1 MKRLLESV
9 ENLKK
14 GKVREL
20 VDSRIRE
27 FKQKGEK
34 TINELFSELCFC
46 ILTANS
52 TAERC
57 IAVQDK
63 IKDGFLKLKEEQL
76 ADNLKKHSCR
86 FHTKRASYI
95 IEARKHLEEL
105 SKIIEQDSQKAR
117 EWLVKNIKGIGY
129 KESSHFLRNIG
140 HQNLAIIDFH
150 IIDLLV
156 KHNLT
161 EKPKTLTKKEY
172 FKLEDTLRTIA
183 TNTQLS
189 LAELDLYLWY
199 METGKVLK

>member
-1 MKRLLESV
+1 MKLLELI
-9 ENLKK
+9 EKLKK
-14 GKVREL
+14 SNIQESVNL
-20 VDSRIRE
+20 RISQ
-27 FKQKGEK
+27 FKETGSQP
-34 TINELFSELCFC
+34 INKIFSELCFC

-52 TAERC
+52 SAERC
-57 IAVQDK
+57 ISVQNK
-63 IKDGFLKLKEEQL
+63 VNTGFLELTKEHLIQ
-76 ADNLKKHSCR
+76 ALKKNSCR

-95 IEARKHLEEL
+95 LEARQHLKEL
-105 SKIIEQDSQKAR
+105 TNIISQDSQKAR

>member
-1 MKRLLESV
+1 MKLLELI
-9 ENLKK
+9 EELKK
-14 GKVREL
+14 SNIKE
-20 VDSRIRE
+20 
-27 FKQKGEK
+27 
-34 TINELFSELCFC
+34 TINLRINQFKETGSQPINKIFSELCFC

-52 TAERC
+52 SAERC
-57 IAVQDK
+57 ISVQNK
-63 IKDGFLKLKEEQL
+63 VNTGFLELTKENLIQ
-76 ADNLKKHSCR
+76 ALKKNSCR

-95 IEARKHLEEL
+95 LEARKHLKEL
-105 SKIIEQDSQKAR
+105 NNTINQDSQEAR

-161 EKPKTLTKKEY
+161 EKLKTLTKKEY
-172 FKLEDTLRTIA
+172 FKLENILRTIA
-183 TNTQLS
+183 TNTELS